1 MFDRLKTLYKAGK
14 IGIAQLDRAV
24 TLGLITI
31 EQKNE
36 IIGMD

>member
-14 IGIAQLDRAV
+14 ISVSQLDRAV
-24 TLGLITI
+24 NLGLITI

-36 IIGMD
+36 IMGLD